1 MLSDGGQDMD
11 GQLVGVRIINGHEF
25 HASVHQRGNECQISG

>member
-1 MLSDGGQDMD
+1 MLSDGSQDMD

-25 HASVHQRGNECQISG
+25 HARSSPTSD